1 MEEAGRVGAG
11 ARLGELGNEGA
22 IGAEGLE
29 AIGAEKG
36 PAILPG
42 GGGGGGAEPDGG
54 GGGRMLD
61 IAGMPAAG
69 VGDFCSNA

>member
-1 MEEAGRVGAG
+1 MAEDIPGEDAVEMEEAGRVGAG

-36 PAILPG
+36 P
-42 GGGGGGAEPDGG
+42 D
-54 GGGRMLD
+54 RKS
-61 IAGMPAAG
+61 
-69 VGDFCSNA
+69 VV